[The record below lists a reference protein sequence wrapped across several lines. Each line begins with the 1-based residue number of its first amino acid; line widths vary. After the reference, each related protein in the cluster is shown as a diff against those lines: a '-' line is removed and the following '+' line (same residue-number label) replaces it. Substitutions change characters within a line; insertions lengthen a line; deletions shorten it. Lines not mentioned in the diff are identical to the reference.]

1 MADEQP
7 NTPSAETQETD
18 VSASESGSSEQEGKA
33 SSPSWWRNLFHRRGD
48 PEPEPEPSDQPTAS
62 APSAVTLTQE
72 ELDRRVQ
79 AETDRR
85 EARRLQAQRAQARRE
100 LRDTDP
106 WQYVEQE
113 RAEEQ
118 QMLTQGQVQGFLQN
132 IGVEHDRVSIDPLFL
147 ALPKAEQQ
155 RIQNME
161 GAGHGLQGR
170 KLVVTETLKALEKHW
185 KAEGAKDAEN
195 KLRRN
200 QAFRKQ
206 LLAEARGQ
214 STDPDL
220 LPAVSSSEADRTVSS
235 LLRKHYN
242 LG

>member
-7 NTPSAETQETD
+7 NTPSEEPQTTD
-18 VSASESGSSEQEGKA
+18 ASASESSSAEPDSQP
-33 SSPSWWRNLFHRRGD
+33 SRPSWWANLFRRRGD
-48 PEPEPEPSDQPTAS
+48 PEVGPQGEDSATERASS
-62 APSAVTLTQE
+62 APTLSQE

-79 AETDRR
+79 AEADRR
-85 EARRLQAQRAQARRE
+85 EARRAQAQRAQARRE

-106 WQYVEQE
+106 WQYAEQE

-118 QMLTQGQVQGFLQN
+118 QSLTQGQIQGFLQT

-155 RIQNME
+155 RIQNLE
-161 GAGHGLQGR
+161 GAGRGLQGR
-170 KLVVTETLKALEKHW
+170 RLVVTETIKALEKHW

-206 LLAEARGQ
+206 LLAEARGEG
-214 STDPDL
+214 TDPDV
-220 LPAVSSSEADRTVSS
+220 LPAISSSEADRTVSS
-235 LLRKHYN
+235 LLRRHYN